1 MSEYPKVKQEIR
13 KHWRICCEP
22 NAQVYS
28 GVSQRGIN
36 RILDDVE
43 ALEAQLAVAE
53 NRAAHLEDSRFALAV
68 AHTEDSLT
76 IERLEG
82 RVAELEAEC
91 NQLGQGQILLADE
104 VAELEAENARLKAV
118 EQKIQFFCSAEGHS
132 PCLALLATYA
142 TAKEQK

>member
-1 MSEYPKVKQEIR
+1 MTVQHRTHTTIVHAKNHKELALLQEENGR
-13 KHWRICCEP
+13 LRE
-22 NAQVYS
+22 
-28 GVSQRGIN
+28 
-36 RILDDVE
+36 E
-43 ALEAQLAVAE
+43 LAAAE
-53 NRAAHLEDSRFALAV
+53 GRVTHLEDSRFALAV